1 MGTDKG
7 AGAGGLNHTGQY
19 MRVFISYSRSDQA
32 LAHLLGYILTTAGIK
47 CYVDRASCAGRY
59 FDHEIKEMIR
69 KADVVLVLST
79 KSSMNSAWVN
89 QEIGFA
95 IAHDKKVWPLA
106 LEEDLEPTGM
116 ISMTESY
123 CTARLVKSLGGDRE
137 LAPRAVATAAPGTV
151 TCRELVSI
159 RYSPAVLR
167 GANSSPSVSASWP
180 ATRTA
185 N

>member
-1 MGTDKG
+1 MAWPIPQAGSPHSMCGG
-7 AGAGGLNHTGQY
+7 ADCAEASL

-47 CYVDRASCAGRY
+47 CYIDRAIRTGRY
-59 FDHEIKEMIR
+59 FDHETQEMIR
-69 KADVVLVLST
+69 KADVVLVLLT

-123 CTARLVKSLGGDRE
+123 SLLDW
-137 LAPRAVATAAPGTV
+137 
-151 TCRELVSI
+151 SN
-159 RYSPAVLR
+159 PAEAIENLLR
-167 GANSSPSVSASWP
+167 GLRSDGSGSDG
-180 ATRTA
+180 
-185 N
+185 